1 MNIATRLFLYTA
13 TLFLL
18 NSLAFGYLSIQ
29 DERAHLLREVR
40 MLAWPL
46 ARTLAATFKYYHME
60 EQEERLGE
68 IIHAV
73 VPHEKRLTG
82 LTINIYDRQ
91 GRRIDLAFEHG
102 SQPPP
107 HAERRPAPLAS
118 LEAGEDIVRL
128 GGQEYFS
135 VVTPIMDSRGA
146 AQGAVEVLLSLD
158 GIGQTLRD
166 QVRRLAL
173 FILLTA
179 LLLGLLL
186 YLLSRW
192 SITGP
197 ITRLREAARRLG
209 RGDLGLRIDK
219 SGVRELDDLIDEFN
233 RMAHNIESA
242 TRRREQLFAEKIK
255 LARSL
260 RHKDKLASIGQLASG
275 LAHEIG
281 TPLNVISGRAERLLA
296 KHGGDPALAENLR
309 RILVQAERIAAI
321 MRHMLAFARKPTA
334 VFREVSLE
342 KVIEEAFALCLVK
355 QGAGRPTVRRR
366 LDLQVATVYGDE
378 DGLRQVFVNLIM
390 NSLHAMRDG
399 GGRTIAI
406 SSRTAG
412 AADDE
417 VEIEYADDGPGVP
430 DELKDRIFDP
440 FFTTKDVGEGT
451 GLGLFIAANIVEEHH
466 GRLELDH
473 DFAQGARFRLF
484 LRRRPP
490 EAEGAE
496 HDG

>member
-13 TLFLL
+13 ALFLL

-46 ARTLAATFKYYHME
+46 ARTLAATFKYYHMQ
-60 EQEERLGE
+60 EQEQRLGE

-107 HAERRPAPLAS
+107 HAGRRPAPLAS
-118 LEAGEDIVRL
+118 LEAGEEIVRL
-128 GGQEYFS
+128 GNREYFS
-135 VVTPIMDSRGA
+135 VITPITNGRGA
-146 AQGAVEVLLSLD
+146 VQGAVEVLLSLD
-158 GIGQTLRD
+158 GIDQTLRD

-197 ITRLREAARRLG
+197 ITRLRQAAKQLG

-219 SGVRELDDLIDEFN
+219 SGVREIDDLIDEFN
-233 RMAHNIESA
+233 RMAHNIENA
-242 TRRREQLFAEKIK
+242 TRRREQLFEEKIR

-281 TPLNVISGRAERLLA
+281 TPLNVISGRSERLLA
-296 KHGGDPALAENLR
+296 RYGSDPVLAENLR
-309 RILVQAERIAAI
+309 RILVQTERIAAI
-321 MRHMLAFARKPTA
+321 MRHMLAFSRKPTA
-334 VFREVSLE
+334 TFREVRLQ

-355 QGAGRPTVRRR
+355 QESGRPAVNRR
-366 LDLQVATVYGDE
+366 LDLQAATVYGDE
-378 DGLRQVFVNLIM
+378 DGLRQVFVNLIL
-390 NSLHAMRDG
+390 NSLHAMREG
-399 GGRTIAI
+399 CGSTISI
-406 SSRTAG
+406 SSRPAG
-412 AADDE
+412 GDSGE
-417 VEIEYADDGPGVP
+417 VVIVYADDGPGVP
-430 DELKDRIFDP
+430 DGLKERIFDP
-440 FFTTKDVGEGT
+440 FFTTKDVGQGT

-473 DFAQGARFRLF
+473 TPHPGARFRLF
-484 LRRRPP
+484 LPQGPP
-490 EAEGAE
+490 ETDGATPN
-496 HDG
+496 G